1 MSSFNKNYFNNY
13 DFHKRSD
20 HNVDY
25 TKQLF
30 DLQIKTKA
38 VKIKNP
44 QFGKTQNFKEVNKF
58 ENNYYNKNIINNEK
72 NKIYVKRAGNLPNSN
87 QNIQNKDLTKAF
99 KSQPKITP
107 FQKKAS
113 NDIDY
118 TQTNNFFKGNNSHLS
133 IESKDKN
140 QRPASTS
147 YAQMGIKKSPNKSKN
162 PSNFD
167 INKFINS
174 EKFSVANKTKPLKS
188 KKIARKHINLEGNI
202 HTPIKNQDQLE
213 NSNVE
218 SSSKKK
224 NTIIEFNM
232 SDSQADLEQ
241 SKKANK
247 GNNYLFNQSD
257 ISKFILKNKP
267 NTLQSQKET
276 KNTEITEIIKK
287 GGVKNSTLDEMQL
300 KLNTKN
306 MQLTKELEECRKLLN
321 DKQQLI
327 DNNRAK
333 QIKQEKI
340 LNLINKELEQ
350 TKKNLDEKIS
360 DNNNLWNKINNLKK
374 DLKEK
379 DEELIKIKEKQEKEI
394 ENKDKQINQLLEELE
409 NAKNI
414 RGNNIEELKGQLI
427 YKEKII
433 SQNELKISELAKQLE
448 KALNEIKQMEIN
460 NKKMFNNQELKNELE
475 KKEKDLEIV
484 ERNLLDRQNKIKN
497 KERELNEKTKFIE
510 QTEYELQS
518 ELDRFNRDKKQY
530 SDNFN
535 NLKKEINDLNIK
547 KLELEH
553 TIKNQ
558 MEQINNFNQRN
569 VNNNNNLM
577 NMNMNNSAI
586 NNINYNLMNNMG
598 QFMNSNMMMNPM
610 NFPMNNS
617 NFSMNNSN
625 LISPQMNNIEQF
637 KLYNPNF
644 NQINNNNNQNNQ
656 IINNSIRRTKPLD
669 LYKEPTLIG
678 LQNIGATCFM
688 NATLQCLSQTADL
701 TNYFLDEQRSLNQIM
716 NNNIAKQNRNSLQLS
731 PVYLELVKNL
741 WNKNNIKG
749 FYQPKKFMETIE
761 EMNPLF
767 KLGQAGDSKDFILFI
782 FEQFHKELTI
792 KKNNNSSDN
801 NPVINQYDQKTA
813 FKFFLEDFKNKT
825 SIISDIFYG
834 IQETN
839 NICLNCK
846 KFFSRQGK
854 EYPICYNYQIFNCL
868 IFPLDEVR
876 KYRYNNNNRINAVTI
891 EDCFYY
897 NQKMDLFTGLNKNYC
912 NICKQTCNSNYITKI
927 YSAPD
932 TLVLILNRGKNNCFN
947 IKLNFKETLDITD
960 FVSVKSSKLIYNL
973 YGVITHYGE
982 SGPSA
987 HFLAFCKSPIN
998 QKWYRYN
1005 DAMVSD
1011 VHNLQK
1017 DVIEFGNPYILF
1029 YKQEPLLQK

>member
-1 MSSFNKNYFNNY
+1 
-13 DFHKRSD
+13 
-20 HNVDY
+20 
-25 TKQLF
+25 
-30 DLQIKTKA
+30 
-38 VKIKNP
+38 
-44 QFGKTQNFKEVNKF
+44 
-58 ENNYYNKNIINNEK
+58 
-72 NKIYVKRAGNLPNSN
+72 
-87 QNIQNKDLTKAF
+87 
-99 KSQPKITP
+99 
-107 FQKKAS
+107 
-113 NDIDY
+113 
-118 TQTNNFFKGNNSHLS
+118 
-133 IESKDKN
+133 
-140 QRPASTS
+140 
-147 YAQMGIKKSPNKSKN
+147 
-162 PSNFD
+162 
-167 INKFINS
+167 
-174 EKFSVANKTKPLKS
+174 
-188 KKIARKHINLEGNI
+188 
-202 HTPIKNQDQLE
+202 
-213 NSNVE
+213 
-218 SSSKKK
+218 
-224 NTIIEFNM
+224 
-232 SDSQADLEQ
+232 
-241 SKKANK
+241 
-247 GNNYLFNQSD
+247 
-257 ISKFILKNKP
+257 
-267 NTLQSQKET
+267 
-276 KNTEITEIIKK
+276 
-287 GGVKNSTLDEMQL
+287 
-300 KLNTKN
+300 
-306 MQLTKELEECRKLLN
+306 
-321 DKQQLI
+321 
-327 DNNRAK
+327 
-333 QIKQEKI
+333 
-340 LNLINKELEQ
+340 
-350 TKKNLDEKIS
+350 
-360 DNNNLWNKINNLKK
+360 
-374 DLKEK
+374 
-379 DEELIKIKEKQEKEI
+379 
-394 ENKDKQINQLLEELE
+394 
-409 NAKNI
+409 
-414 RGNNIEELKGQLI
+414 
-427 YKEKII
+427 
-433 SQNELKISELAKQLE
+433 
-448 KALNEIKQMEIN
+448 
-460 NKKMFNNQELKNELE
+460 
-475 KKEKDLEIV
+475 
-484 ERNLLDRQNKIKN
+484 
-497 KERELNEKTKFIE
+497 
-510 QTEYELQS
+510 
-518 ELDRFNRDKKQY
+518 
-530 SDNFN
+530 
-535 NLKKEINDLNIK
+535 
-547 KLELEH
+547 
-553 TIKNQ
+553 
-558 MEQINNFNQRN
+558 
-569 VNNNNNLM
+569 
-577 NMNMNNSAI
+577 
-586 NNINYNLMNNMG
+586 
-598 QFMNSNMMMNPM
+598 
-610 NFPMNNS
+610 
-617 NFSMNNSN
+617 
-625 LISPQMNNIEQF
+625 
-637 KLYNPNF
+637 
-644 NQINNNNNQNNQ
+644 
-656 IINNSIRRTKPLD
+656 
-669 LYKEPTLIG
+669 
-678 LQNIGATCFM
+678 M

-1029 YKQEPLLQK
+1029 YKQEPLYYKNK